1 MRAFASL
8 VLTLLLASGLPAQ
21 TLKTGPSYEDRAE
34 ATGHTVVLDGKAYGP
49 YREVTVATS
58 TSGTAV
64 AFTVVKRDR
73 LWVLAQG
80 RESGPIP
87 AGFELDRLQVADDGK
102 VWVLTATRT
111 SSNEDEPNQTL
122 LMVNGK
128 TYGPYPELTTVEYA
142 ETGGA
147 WIAAVRT
154 APEEADVLVT
164 GKAQGPF
171 YGVDHA
177 WITPDGREWGYAVAD
192 SEGRATVVT
201 SDKTW
206 DNVQDSNFTN
216 LYPREPH
223 WGYSLRLANDE
234 ERIIVDGQNYE
245 GYRNFGGLMLTP
257 SGRHWGFEAEKLTG
271 GASVV
276 VIDGKEYPGQNLQWS
291 RLRQQES
298 YTWTVTEGS
307 RVTVETM
314 KLP

>member
-8 VLTLLLASGLPAQ
+8 VLTLLLASSLSAQ

-34 ATGHTVVLDGKAYGP
+34 ANGHTVVLDGKSYGP

-80 RESGPIP
+80 RESGPVP

-102 VWVLTATRT
+102 VWVLTATHT
-111 SSNEDEPNQTL
+111 SLNENEPNQTL
-122 LMVNGK
+122 LIVNGK

-142 ETGGA
+142 EAGGA

-154 APEEADVLVT
+154 APEEAGVLVT

-171 YGVDHA
+171 YTVDHA
-177 WITPDGREWGYAVAD
+177 WVTPDGRSWGYAVSD

-201 SDKTW
+201 SEKTW

-234 ERIIVDGQNYE
+234 ERIVVDGQNYE

-271 GASVV
+271 GVNVV
-276 VIDGKEYPGQNLQWS
+276 VVDGKEYPGQNLTWS
-291 RLRQQES
+291 RLGQQES
-298 YTWTVTEGS
+298 YTWTLIEGS
-307 RVTVETM
+307 RVTVQTL